1 MNAGPGAAGAGLR
14 VGLTGGIATGKS
26 AVAEVFREAGAFVQD
41 ADQLGHELMEPGTP
55 AHAEIVEAFGEQV
68 LAPDGR
74 IDRKRLGARIFADTG
89 ERAKLNAILHPRI
102 LEEAGRRAGR
112 YLREHPGGIAVT
124 QAALLLEAGAEQHF
138 DRIVLTE
145 CDARTQRARL
155 MARDGISETEAARRI
170 AAQGAA
176 SEKRKLAHLVIDTS
190 GTIEQTRK
198 RAQQAFETLCREKER
213 A

>member
-1 MNAGPGAAGAGLR
+1 MNTGTGAQGAGLR

-26 AVAEVFREAGAFVQD
+26 VVAEVFREAGAFVQD
-41 ADQLGHELMEPGTP
+41 ADSVGHELMEPGTP
-55 AHAEIVEAFGEQV
+55 AHAEIVQAFGEEV
-68 LAPDGR
+68 VAPDGR
-74 IDRKRLGARIFADTG
+74 IDRKRLGARIFADAG
-89 ERAKLNAILHPRI
+89 ERSKLNTILHPRI
-102 LEEAGRRAGR
+102 LAEAGRRAGR
-112 YLREHPGGIAVT
+112 YLLEHPGGIAVT
-124 QAALLLEAGAEQHF
+124 QAALLLEAGAAQYF

-155 MARDGISETEAARRI
+155 VARDGIPETEADRRI

-176 SEKRKLAHLVIDTS
+176 SEKKTFAHLVIDTS

-198 RAQQAFETLCREKER
+198 RAQQAFETLRRDKER